1 MRRPPP
7 SVARS
12 TSYAGS
18 ATTKRQRPAGRR
30 RLSRASILVAHGL
43 WLPKRTSRRP
53 CARVHRGV
61 PPRVNNLPGIDG
73 LQPPMRSVAAQHP
86 APRFRFRLTGGA
98 PVCGTTIA
106 PNHALRE
113 RRRVALD
120 DLGLRPYL
128 DLQRGDRHSGEKGA
142 VEELARWQRGFS
154 RDRCCASPAI
164 AVASPLVQ
172 LRLRPDLDL
181 ERRDRNAAKRCGYK
195 EGRPVSGSATACR
208 PCEER
213 ASQE

>member
-1 MRRPPP
+1 
-7 SVARS
+7 
-12 TSYAGS
+12 
-18 ATTKRQRPAGRR
+18 
-30 RLSRASILVAHGL
+30 
-43 WLPKRTSRRP
+43 
-53 CARVHRGV
+53 
-61 PPRVNNLPGIDG
+61 
-73 LQPPMRSVAAQHP
+73 
-86 APRFRFRLTGGA
+86 
-98 PVCGTTIA
+98 VCGTTIA
-106 PNHALRE
+106 PNQALRE

-181 ERRDRNAAKRCGYK
+181 ERRDRNAAKGAVIR
-195 EGRPVSGSATACR
+195 ATGVGFRYACR